1 MQYRYLR
8 LLIPWHEGCIL
19 SGKVIL
25 WLLSKGGLMGIGLN
39 SVYGTGMSLISVKT
53 AFSTMLSSMEKLSS
67 GLRINRASDDPAGL
81 VISEKLRA
89 QIGSLNQEIENLSA
103 SINRYETASSTV
115 SSLRS
120 YLTEIRELAVAASND
135 GYLSDEAR
143 DALAVAAESLVETY
157 NDTLA
162 NAEYNGSPMLDGSE
176 RALAEVADIAIEKVD
191 FSSSEAAAET
201 ISTIDQAIS
210 DIDSV
215 QIELAATQ
223 KNDLES
229 RLSSLEVTRENLI
242 AAESQIRDTDY
253 ALEVSNFIG
262 SMIRTQASLAML
274 TYSAISGAS
283 VLQLFKI

>member
-1 MQYRYLR
+1 
-8 LLIPWHEGCIL
+8 
-19 SGKVIL
+19 
-25 WLLSKGGLMGIGLN
+25 MGIGLN

>member
-1 MQYRYLR
+1 
-8 LLIPWHEGCIL
+8 
-19 SGKVIL
+19 
-25 WLLSKGGLMGIGLN
+25 
-39 SVYGTGMSLISVKT
+39 MSLISFKT
-53 AFSTMLSSMEKLSS
+53 AFSTMLGSMEKLSS

-81 VISEKLRA
+81 VISEKLRS

-120 YLTEIRELAVAASND
+120 YLTEIREHAVAASND

-157 NDTLA
+157 NDTVA
-162 NAEYNGSPMLDGSE
+162 NAEYNGSPMFDGSE
-176 RALAEVADIAIEKVD
+176 RALAEVAAIALEKVD
-191 FSSSEAAAET
+191 FSSPEAAAET
-201 ISTIDQAIS
+201 ISTIDQAIR

-215 QIELAATQ
+215 QIELATTQ
-223 KNDLES
+223 KNDLKS
-229 RLSSLEVTRENLI
+229 RLSSLEVTRENLN

-283 VLQLFKI
+283 VLKLFKI